1 MKISVIVCTFDRPK
15 TVVRCLASIVVALE
29 AALPAQGEIIVVDNG
44 SVDDTNA
51 VIQAWMKTVSC
62 KVHLLVEPMR
72 GVSAARNCG
81 IAAASGEL
89 LAFTDDDCIMDINF
103 IKDALSHDA
112 DDTELVL
119 RGGRV
124 NLGDASDLPLTVKT
138 EDTPK
143 RWELKNNSARHENL
157 GGSLLGCNMVMRRE
171 LMNILHGFDVT
182 LGAGQKIPSAEDT
195 DLIYRAYLAN
205 VPVEYVPDMAVSH
218 FHGRKLPSDG
228 RKLLHKYSMGTGA
241 LSMKYLFVHPNLAR
255 PFYWDLKDA
264 IREIAANRNNHLP
277 EIGFSYKDRVLA
289 NAHGAAIFAAIYI
302 RQRFHQVTEK
312 WQTKFKKT
320 VA

>member
-1 MKISVIVCTFDRPK
+1 MKISVIVCTLERPK
-15 TVVRCLASIVVALE
+15 SVVSCLASIARALD
-29 AALPAQGEIIVVDNG
+29 AALPVEGEIIVVDNG
-44 SVDDTNA
+44 SVDNTND
-51 VIQAWMKTVSC
+51 VIRAWMQTASC
-62 KVHLLVEPMR
+62 KVHFLVELMR

-103 IKDALSHDA
+103 VKDALRHNA
-112 DDTELVL
+112 EDTEFVL

-124 NLGDASDLPLTVKT
+124 NLGDASDLPLTIKT
-138 EDTPK
+138 EDAPK
-143 RWELKNNSARHENL
+143 RWTLKNNSARHENL

-171 LMNILHGFDVT
+171 LMDMLHGFDVS
-182 LGAGQKIPSAEDT
+182 LGAGKKIPSAEDT

-205 VPVEYVPDMAVSH
+205 IPIEYVPDMAVSH

-264 IREIAANRNNHLP
+264 IRELASNSNNHLP
-277 EIGFSYKDRVLA
+277 EISFSYKDRVLG
-289 NAHGAAIFAAIYI
+289 NAYGALIFGTVYI
-302 RQRFHQVTEK
+302 RYKIYQAMEK
-312 WQTKFKKT
+312 WRTKFKKIL
-320 VA
+320 A